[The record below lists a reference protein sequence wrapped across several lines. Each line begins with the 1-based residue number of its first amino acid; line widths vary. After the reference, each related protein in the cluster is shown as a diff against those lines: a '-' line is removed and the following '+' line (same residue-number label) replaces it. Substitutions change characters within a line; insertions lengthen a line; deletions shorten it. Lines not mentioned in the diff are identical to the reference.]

1 MDEDS
6 SIREI
11 KGIGEKTEALFQK
24 LGVNT
29 AGDLLRFY
37 PRAYDIYEDP
47 VTVSELEEG
56 TVAAVEG
63 CVYGNIQVSSNR
75 KLQTTTAMIKD
86 VTGTLK
92 VLWFRM
98 PFLRNTLRSGS
109 HIIVRGRVVSLSLI
123 HI

>member
-1 MDEDS
+1 MK
-6 SIREI
+6 IPALEI

-56 TVAAVEG
+56 TVAAVGSMFEISR
-63 CVYGNIQVSSNR
+63 CRRTGN
-75 KLQTTTAMIKD
+75 
-86 VTGTLK
+86 
-92 VLWFRM
+92 
-98 PFLRNTLRSGS
+98 
-109 HIIVRGRVVSLSLI
+109 
-123 HI
+123 

>member
-47 VTVSELEEG
+47 VTVSG
-56 TVAAVEG
+56 W
-63 CVYGNIQVSSNR
+63 R
-75 KLQTTTAMIKD
+75 K
-86 VTGTLK
+86 
-92 VLWFRM
+92 
-98 PFLRNTLRSGS
+98 
-109 HIIVRGRVVSLSLI
+109 VR
-123 HI
+123 